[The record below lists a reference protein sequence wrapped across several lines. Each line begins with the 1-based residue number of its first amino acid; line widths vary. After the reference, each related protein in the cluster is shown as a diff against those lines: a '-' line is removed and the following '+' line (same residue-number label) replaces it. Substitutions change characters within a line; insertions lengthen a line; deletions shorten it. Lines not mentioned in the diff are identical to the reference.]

1 MDINQECKEWIELFC
16 GYENTDYEGVSTKGI
31 LDVIEWMKKDG
42 FTEEQINQAIDN
54 YEKSLLKETS
64 INQLKTKQ

>member
-16 GYENTDYEGVSTKGI
+16 GYEDTDYEGLSESRM
-31 LDVIEWMKKDG
+31 LDVIQWMKKDG

-64 INQLKTKQ
+64 INQLKNK